1 MAMGGDY
8 TADQLN
14 AALALVAPDYVP
26 VPSGD
31 PIATALRVIAERLA
45 GMDGLPNGGD
55 QIGNTFDLL
64 AGVLGYIPSNGDE
77 LNAAIAAVI
86 SKYGRVPPLALVFS
100 NGEPLQFSDTQFLEL
115 AA

>member
-1 MAMGGDY
+1 MATGGDY

-45 GMDGLPNGGD
+45 GMTGLLGGGD

-64 AGVLGYIPSNGDE
+64 AGVLGYIPSSGDE
-77 LNAAIAAVI
+77 LTAAIAAVVN
-86 SKYGRVPPLALVFS
+86 KYGRVPLMALVFS
-100 NGEPLQFSDTQFLEL
+100 NNEPLQFSD
-115 AA
+115 A